1 MGHFTGPRSKIAR
14 RFGEPVFGPDK
25 VLEKRPYAPGQH
37 GANKRRKK
45 MSEYGVQLR
54 EKQKAKAIYGMREKQ
69 FRLFF
74 ERAKSKAGVTGD
86 AMLAMCETRLDNI
99 VYRLGFSPT
108 RAGARQLVTHRHV
121 TVNGKV
127 CGIPSYIVRPGEV
140 VSVREKDYIVRP
152 GEVVSVREK
161 DRDMIAVVDSLKQH
175 KSPAVTWLAWDEATM
190 QGTLISSPE
199 RVEIPESIDM
209 QLIVEFFSR

>member
-1 MGHFTGPRSKIAR
+1 MGRYTGPRTKISR
-14 RFGEPVFGPDK
+14 RFGEPIFGPDK
-25 VLEKRPYAPGQH
+25 VLERRPNPPGQH

-74 ERAKSKAGVTGD
+74 ERAKSKSGVTGD
-86 AMLAMCETRLDNI
+86 AMLAMCEMRLDNI
-99 VYRLGFSPT
+99 VYRLGLSPT

-127 CGIPSYIVRPGEV
+127 CNVPSYIVRPGEV
-140 VSVREKDYIVRP
+140 VA
-152 GEVVSVREK
+152 VREK

-175 KSPAVTWLAWDEATM
+175 KSPVVTWLAWDDATA
-190 QGTLISSPE
+190 QGTLISAPE
-199 RVEIPESIDM
+199 RAEIPETLDM

>member
-1 MGHFTGPRSKIAR
+1 MGHFTGPRSKVAR

-74 ERAKSKAGVTGD
+74 ERAKAKTGITGD
-86 AMLAMCETRLDNI
+86 IMLAMCESRLDNI
-99 VYRLGFSPT
+99 VYRLGFAAT
-108 RAGARQLVTHRHV
+108 RAGARQLVTHRHM

-140 VSVREKDYIVRP
+140 VSIRER
-152 GEVVSVREK
+152 

-175 KSPAVTWLAWDEATM
+175 KSPVVNWLAWDEATM
-190 QGTLISSPE
+190 QGTLVSAPE
-199 RVEIPESIDM
+199 RAEIPENIDM

>member
-1 MGHFTGPRSKIAR
+1 MGRYTGPRTKISR

-25 VLEKRPYAPGQH
+25 VLDRRQNPPGQH

-45 MSEYGVQLR
+45 VSEYGVQLR

-74 ERAKSKAGVTGD
+74 ERAKAKEGVTGD
-86 AMLAMCETRLDNI
+86 IMLALCECRLDNI
-99 VYRLGFSPT
+99 VYRLGLSPT
-108 RAGARQLVTHRHV
+108 RAGARQLVNHRHV

-127 CGIPSYIVRPGEV
+127 CGIASAIVRPN
-140 VSVREKDYIVRP
+140 D
-152 GEVVSVREK
+152 VVSVREK
-161 DRDMIAVVDSLKQH
+161 DRSMVAVVDALKVH
-175 KSPAVTWLAWDEATM
+175 KSPAVSWLSWDDATM
-190 QGTLISSPE
+190 QGTLLSVPQRS
-199 RVEIPESIDM
+199 EIPENVEM

>member
-1 MGHFTGPRSKIAR
+1 MGRYTGPRTKISR

-25 VLEKRPYAPGQH
+25 VLDRRQNPPGMH
-37 GANKRRKK
+37 GVNKRRKK

-74 ERAKSKAGVTGD
+74 ERAKSKQGVTGD
-86 AMLAMCETRLDNI
+86 IMLAMCECRLDNI
-99 VYRLGFSPT
+99 VYRLGLSPT
-108 RAGARQLVTHRHV
+108 RAGARQLVNHRHV

-127 CGIPSYIVRPGEV
+127 CGIASAIVRPN
-140 VSVREKDYIVRP
+140 D
-152 GEVVSVREK
+152 VVSVREK
-161 DRDMIAVVDSLKQH
+161 DRSMVAVVDALKVH
-175 KSPAVTWLAWDEATM
+175 KSPAVSWLSWDDATM
-190 QGTLISSPE
+190 QGTLLSVPQRS
-199 RVEIPESIDM
+199 EIPENVEM

>member
-25 VLEKRPYAPGQH
+25 VLDKRSYPPGQH
-37 GANKRRKK
+37 GPVKRRRK

-74 ERAKSKAGVTGD
+74 ERAKAQKGITGD
-86 AMLAMCETRLDNI
+86 KLLAMCETRLDNI
-99 VYRLGFSPT
+99 VYRLGLAPS

-121 TVNGKV
+121 TLNGKV
-127 CGIPSYIVRPGEV
+127 CNVPSAIVRPGDV
-140 VSVREKDYIVRP
+140 VSM
-152 GEVVSVREK
+152 REK
-161 DRDMIAVVDSLKQH
+161 DRGMIAVIDSLERQKT
-175 KSPAVTWLAWDEATM
+175 ALVDWLSWDAPTM
-190 QGTLISSPE
+190 QGTLLSVPE
-199 RVEIPESIDM
+199 RSQIPENLEM

>member
-1 MGHFTGPRSKIAR
+1 MGHFTGPRSKVAR

-25 VLEKRPYAPGQH
+25 VLERRPNPPGQH

-45 MSEYGVQLR
+45 VSEYGVQLR

-74 ERAKSKAGVTGD
+74 ERAKAREGITGD
-86 AMLAMCETRLDNI
+86 ILLALCETRLDNI
-99 VYRLGFSPT
+99 VYRLGLSQT

-127 CGIPSYIVRPGEV
+127 CNVPSYIVRA
-140 VSVREKDYIVRP
+140 

-161 DRDMIAVVDSLKQH
+161 DRDMVAVVDSLKSH
-175 KSPAVTWLAWDEATM
+175 KSPVVNWLSWDEATG
-190 QGTLISSPE
+190 QGTLLSVPE
-199 RVEIPESIDM
+199 RAEIPENIEV

>member
-74 ERAKSKAGVTGD
+74 ERAKAKPGITGD
-86 AMLAMCETRLDNI
+86 IMLAMCEMRLDNL
-99 VYRLGFSPT
+99 VYRLGFAAT
-108 RAGARQLVTHRHV
+108 RAGARQLVTHRHM

-140 VSVREKDYIVRP
+140 VSIRER
-152 GEVVSVREK
+152 
-161 DRDMIAVVDSLKQH
+161 DRDMIAVVDALKQH
-175 KSPAVTWLAWDEATM
+175 KSPVVNWLAWDEATM
-190 QGTLISSPE
+190 QGTLVSAPE
-199 RVEIPESIDM
+199 RAEIPENIDM

>member
-74 ERAKSKAGVTGD
+74 ERAKAAEGFTKGD
-86 AMLAMCETRLDNI
+86 AFLALCECRLDN
-99 VYRLGFSPT
+99 VAYRLGLSPT
-108 RAGARQLVTHRHV
+108 RPGARQLVTHRHV

-127 CGIPSYIVRPGEV
+127 CNVPSYV
-140 VSVREKDYIVRP
+140 VRP

-161 DRDMIAVVDSLKQH
+161 DRDMVSVVDSVKSH
-175 KSPAVTWLAWDEATM
+175 KSPLVNWLSWDDATM
-190 QGTLISSPE
+190 QGTLVSVPL
-199 RVEIPESIDM
+199 RAEIPENIDV
-209 QLIVEFFSR
+209 QPIVEFFSR

>member
-25 VLEKRPYAPGQH
+25 VLERRPNPPGQH
-37 GANKRRKK
+37 GATKRRHKV
-45 MSEYGVQLR
+45 SEYGMQLR

-74 ERAKSKAGVTGD
+74 ERAKVSEGFTKGD
-86 AMLAMCETRLDNI
+86 AFLALCECRLDN
-99 VYRLGFSPT
+99 VAYRLGLSPT

-127 CGIPSYIVRPGEV
+127 CNVPSYIVRPGEV
-140 VSVREKDYIVRP
+140 I
-152 GEVVSVREK
+152 SVREK
-161 DRDMIAVVDSLKQH
+161 DRDMVAVVDSIKNH
-175 KSPAVTWLAWDEATM
+175 RSPLVNWLSWEDSTM
-190 QGTLISSPE
+190 QGSLVSVPLRS
-199 RVEIPESIDM
+199 EIPENIDV
-209 QLIVEFFSR
+209 QPIVEFFSR

>member
-86 AMLAMCETRLDNI
+86 AMLAMCEMRLDN
-99 VYRLGFSPT
+99 VAFRLGFSPT

-140 VSVREKDYIVRP
+140 VSI
-152 GEVVSVREK
+152 REK

-175 KSPAVTWLAWDEATM
+175 KSPVVTWLAWDEATM
-190 QGTLISSPE
+190 QGTLISAPE
-199 RVEIPESIDM
+199 RTEIPENLDM

>member
-25 VLEKRPYAPGQH
+25 VLERRPNPPGQH
-37 GANKRRKK
+37 GATKRRHKV
-45 MSEYGVQLR
+45 SEYGMQLR
-54 EKQKAKAIYGMREKQ
+54 EKQKAKAVYGMREKQ

-74 ERAKSKAGVTGD
+74 ERAKVSEGFTKGD
-86 AMLAMCETRLDNI
+86 AFLALCECRLDNI
-99 VYRLGFSPT
+99 AYRLGLSPT

-127 CGIPSYIVRPGEV
+127 CNVPSYV
-140 VSVREKDYIVRP
+140 VRP

-161 DRDMIAVVDSLKQH
+161 DRDMVAVVDSLKSH
-175 KSPAVTWLAWDEATM
+175 KSPLVNWLSWDDATM
-190 QGTLISSPE
+190 QGSLVSVPL
-199 RVEIPESIDM
+199 RAEIPENIDV
-209 QLIVEFFSR
+209 QPIVEFFSR

>member
-74 ERAKSKAGVTGD
+74 ERAKAKQGITGD
-86 AMLAMCETRLDNI
+86 IMLAMCEMRLDNL

-108 RAGARQLVTHRHV
+108 RAGARQLVTHRHM

-127 CGIPSYIVRPGEV
+127 CGVPSYVVRPGEV
-140 VSVREKDYIVRP
+140 VSIRER
-152 GEVVSVREK
+152 

-175 KSPAVTWLAWDEATM
+175 KSPVVNWLAWDEATM
-190 QGTLISSPE
+190 QGTLVSAPE
-199 RVEIPESIDM
+199 RAEIPENVDM